1 MPRITDSQW
10 VKTSFMLPKSA
21 TTMVSDRSDTTAF
34 NKYTDTTL
42 GGNFAI
48 NPPPQ
53 WTRYADLKVAGAFA
67 GRGSQGR
74 AYSYGM
80 GRKYSEMID
89 DHSQLIHMRFGV
101 PQYNPLTR
109 FFGGAYSYE
118 AGVLS
123 RTGRA
128 PGFFYK
134 LGKVA
139 GFVVTLPLQPL
150 LLAGKIYSFMANEPS
165 SKYYFSKPAMP
176 LYWNAVNTIANG
188 IGVNMGIIPLV
199 LSDASNAATSE
210 ITTSDKNDDDNDF
223 VYNTRDKM
231 DGPEYTAEDIRAY
244 HELLPHVYHEGGG
257 VDVYAIASRQQRVAD
272 AARKRQEKAY
282 SSVNTLEELRARM
295 KEYQE
300 NLSDMD
306 IPKGEFNTSSET
318 GINAYLAAWNN
329 QKSMS
334 DPKPTGEDDAID
346 TTESAP
352 VDDPSI
358 WDTFAEFAAAEIR
371 DGGQFVSFRVN
382 HTGTTGESVN
392 NSTGESGIS
401 SMVNGTSADV
411 RNKRFNL
418 AEGNLGGGFIG
429 DMLKSA
435 MSSVTDLIGGGLDS
449 IGMGGLMA
457 FAGNA
462 FVDIPEV
469 WQDSSVDLPKNDY
482 TIELRTPYGNK
493 MSIYQNLMVPLS
505 MLLAGALPK
514 STGKHSYDAP
524 FLVEIYDKGKA
535 QTRLGIIDSISITR
549 GVGNLGW
556 TRDERPLGID
566 VSFSVVDLSSIMHM
580 PINSSPGIFDEDN
593 AYTDYLAVLGSLS
606 LADQVWAGSRLRLNL
621 ARERAS
627 WRRWSSPGHY
637 AQWVSQTMP
646 GQLISALAREAERG
660 Q

>member
-21 TTMVSDRSDTTAF
+21 STMISDRSDTTAF

-67 GRGSQGR
+67 GRGSGGR
-74 AYSYGM
+74 AHSYGM

-89 DHSQLIHMRFGV
+89 DNSQLIHMRFGV
-101 PQYNPLTR
+101 PQFNSLTR

-118 AGVLS
+118 AGLVS

-128 PGFFYK
+128 PGFFYN

-139 GFVVTLPLQPL
+139 GYVVTLPIQPL
-150 LLAGKIYSFMANEPS
+150 LLAGKGYRLLANEPS

-176 LYWNAVNTIANG
+176 LYWNAVNTLANG
-188 IGVNMGIIPLV
+188 IAVNMGIIPRV
-199 LSDASNAATSE
+199 LSNSGNTATSE
-210 ITTSDKNDDDNDF
+210 RTRADEEDDEDYI
-223 VYNTRDKM
+223 YNTGEKM
-231 DGPEYTAEDIRAY
+231 DGPEYTAEDIQAY
-244 HELLPHVYHEGGG
+244 HDLLPHIYHEGGG
-257 VDVYAIASRQQRVAD
+257 IDVYAIASRQQRVAD
-272 AARKRQEKAY
+272 AARKRQEDY
-282 SSVNTLEELRARM
+282 ISGVSSIDELRGKM
-295 KEYQE
+295 QE
-300 NLSDMD
+300 FQSDMRD
-306 IPKGEFNTSSET
+306 MEIPNSQFGGGTET
-318 GINAYLAAWNN
+318 GFNAYLAAWNN
-329 QKSMS
+329 TALADPEPSGIDGDEVDFTEKVGESISDTWNSFSSFAMS
-334 DPKPTGEDDAID
+334 
-346 TTESAP
+346 
-352 VDDPSI
+352 
-358 WDTFAEFAAAEIR
+358 EIR
-371 DGGQFVSFRVN
+371 DGGQFVTFRVN
-382 HTGTTGESVN
+382 HTGQTSESVS

-401 SMVNGTSADV
+401 STVNGTSADV
-411 RNKRFNL
+411 RSKRFNL
-418 AEGNLGGGFIG
+418 AEGNLGAGFVG
-429 DMLKSA
+429 DAIKGA
-435 MSSVTDLIGGGLDS
+435 MSSIANLIGGSLDS
-449 IGMGGLMA
+449 IGMGGMMA

-469 WQDSSVDLPKNDY
+469 WQDSSVDLPKHDY

-505 MLLAGALPK
+505 MLLGGALPK

-524 FLVEIYDKGKA
+524 FLVEIYDKGRA
-535 QTRLGIIDSISITR
+535 QTRLGIIDSINITR

-566 VSFSVVDLSSIMHM
+566 VTFSVVDLSSIMHM

-593 AYTDYLAVLGSLS
+593 AYTDYLATLGSLS
-606 LADQVWAGSRLRLNL
+606 LADQVWVGSKMRLNL
-621 ARERAS
+621 TRDKVS
-627 WRRWSSPGHY
+627 WRKWTSPGYH

>member
-67 GRGSQGR
+67 GRGSKGR
-74 AYSYGM
+74 AHSYGM

-89 DHSQLIHMRFGV
+89 DHGQLIHMRFGV
-101 PQYNPLTR
+101 PQFNPLTR

-128 PGFFYK
+128 PGFFYN

-150 LLAGKIYSFMANEPS
+150 LLAGKFYRLLANEPS
-165 SKYYFSKPAMP
+165 SEYYFSKPAMP
-176 LYWNAVNTIANG
+176 LYWNAVNSIANG
-188 IGVNMGIIPLV
+188 IAVNMGIIPRV
-199 LSDASNAATSE
+199 LSNASNAATSE
-210 ITTSDKNDDDNDF
+210 KTRADKEDEEREY
-223 VYNTRDKM
+223 VYNTGDKM

-257 VDVYAIASRQQRVAD
+257 IDVYAIASRQQRVAD
-272 AARKRQEKAY
+272 AARQRQEDMLK
-282 SSVNTLEELRARM
+282 SVSTLDELRSKM
-295 KEYQE
+295 KEYQD
-300 NLSDMD
+300 NLSDLPMPD
-306 IPKGEFNTSSET
+306 SQFKSTGET
-318 GINAYLAAWNN
+318 GINAYLAAWNSV
-329 QKSMS
+329 KSMS
-334 DPKPTGEDDAID
+334 DPKPDGEGEID

-358 WDTFAEFAAAEIR
+358 WDTFADFAESEIR

-382 HTGTTGESVN
+382 HTGDVSESVN

-429 DMLKSA
+429 DMLQSA
-435 MSSVTDLIGGGLDS
+435 MSSVTDIIGGGLDS

-505 MLLAGALPK
+505 MLLAAALPK
-514 STGKHSYDAP
+514 STGRHSYDAP

-593 AYTDYLAVLGSLS
+593 AYTDYLATLGSLS
-606 LADQVWAGSRLRLNL
+606 LADQVWAGNRLRLKF

-627 WRRWSSPGHY
+627 WRKWTSPGYH
-637 AQWVSQTMP
+637 AQWVSQTIP
-646 GQLISALAREAERG
+646 GQLLSALAREAERG